1 MPNPDR
7 PWSVPVRLDD
17 VPEDGLVVSLSADSP
32 VREAIARRGGLTGL
46 PRLDARFEV
55 TRRGSGLHV
64 GGTVSATAGQTC
76 VVTLEPMES
85 AIEEEVDLLFTP
97 DAPEEEPG
105 PPRDPEAEDP
115 PERLV
120 GGTVD
125 LGAIATEFVLLG
137 IDPYPR
143 KPGATFGT
151 VETGPRDP
159 GPFAA
164 LAALKEK
171 GGAGGGSDGGG

>member
-7 PWSVPVRLDD
+7 PWSVPVRLGD
-17 VPEDGLVVSLSADSP
+17 VPEDGLVMSLTADSP

-46 PRLDARFEV
+46 PRLEARFAV

-64 GGTVSATAGQTC
+64 GGTVSATAGQVC

-105 PPRDPEAEDP
+105 PARDPEAEDP

-120 GGTVD
+120 DGTVD

-143 KPGATFGT
+143 KPGVSFEP

-171 GGAGGGSDGGG
+171 GGAGGGGDGGG